1 MSQSCRNVWDIQVTL
16 EIIVLS
22 CVTWVVVV
30 EDFIIGL
37 YIIPY
42 FSPTVSEN
50 FNISLLTL
58 CGPNY
63 SFEFQ

>member
-1 MSQSCRNVWDIQVTL
+1 MSQSCRNMWDVQVQL
-16 EIIVLS
+16 EVIVSS

-37 YIIPY
+37 YTIPY
-42 FSPTVSEN
+42 FSPTVPEN
-50 FNISLLTL
+50 FKILLLTF
-58 CGPNY
+58 CASNY